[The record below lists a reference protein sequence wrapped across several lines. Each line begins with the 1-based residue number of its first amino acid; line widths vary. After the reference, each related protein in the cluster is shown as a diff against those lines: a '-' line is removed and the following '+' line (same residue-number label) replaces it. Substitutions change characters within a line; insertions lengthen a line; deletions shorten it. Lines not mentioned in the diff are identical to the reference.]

1 MSKKDQE
8 SHRQKWPKKIWGI
21 ILALVAVPLAVIGFL
36 IYRWSAAVD
45 SHLDIWQ
52 SIALGVVSSIIA
64 SAVVLLIQKAF
75 TDNDHEKLT
84 EKLMVIEETLRRQN
98 ILYDSG
104 IRSIHPKTYF
114 DEKGKFWIDILDH
127 TENRLDLI
135 GHSLRTWFYPEFRSA
150 FCKKIKAMVE
160 AGREVRIVL
169 SSESSIRLNCIFSAN
184 CGRFDRRN
192 LTKPEKTVLD
202 LYQLLQDVDI
212 ERRGYLKVYV
222 SDLKKVTYM
231 YIRTDNQ
238 SIVSPYIFSPS
249 NNPHAFLL
257 ELESESAYAKAFER
271 DFEDRIEG
279 LKRLN
284 LEEDL
289 YLPSF
294 RKVQC
299 ITCENRYSG
308 RGWNREHTEKYLFQ
322 NGDITLEAG
331 YFEHFWNE
339 TFVKTVIELPV
350 SYGCPSKC
358 KFCASANIPDFYPLQ
373 AEEMMA
379 VFQTLYDTHWPHK
392 KGPLLVSLTGIGDL
406 AFNIRNVIDF
416 LQQLS
421 DYKDVQVTLSS
432 CFWNRPLLEQVTRL
446 APLLRIRKLQ
456 ITFVSDKPDVLR
468 SVIPAYANRLPNITE
483 VINFIK
489 TSDKTYYRINYI
501 LIKNVND
508 APEDFQRLCDSLITV
523 KDKIVVRISKLNE
536 THATERNSLSR
547 ADAGKAEE
555 LQKMLSSVG
564 INCYVFCSEKND
576 NMNCGQLVTEYI

>member
-8 SHRQKWPKKIWGI
+8 SRRQKWPKRVWGI
-21 ILALVAVPLAVIGFL
+21 ILVLVVVLLAVIGFL
-36 IYRWSAAVD
+36 IYKGSTAVD

-52 SIALGVVSSIIA
+52 SIAVGVVSSIIA
-64 SAVVLLIQKAF
+64 SAVVLLIQRAF

-84 EKLMVIEETLRRQN
+84 EKLMVIEGTLRRQN
-98 ILYDSG
+98 NLYDSG

-114 DEKGKFWIDILDH
+114 DEKGKFWTDILDH

-169 SSESSIRLNCIFSAN
+169 SSESSIRLNCIFGVN

-202 LYQLLQDVDI
+202 LYQLLQDIDI
-212 ERRGYLKVYV
+212 ERRKYLKIYV

-249 NNPHAFLL
+249 NSPHTFLL

-271 DFEDRIEG
+271 DFEDRLEG
-279 LKRLN
+279 LQLLN

-289 YLPSF
+289 YLPRF
-294 RKVQC
+294 RKVRC

-308 RGWNREHTEKYLFQ
+308 HGWNREHTEKYLFQ
-322 NGDITLEAG
+322 AGNITLEAG
-331 YFEHFWNE
+331 YFEHFRNE
-339 TFVKTVIELPV
+339 TFVKAVIELPV

-358 KFCASANIPDFYPLQ
+358 KFCASSNIPGFYPLQ

-379 VFQTLYDTHWPHK
+379 LFQTLYDAHWPHK
-392 KGPLLVSLTGIGDL
+392 KGPLLASLTGIGDL

-416 LQQLS
+416 LRQLS

-432 CFWNRPLLEQVTRL
+432 CFWNRSLLEQVTRL
-446 APLLRIRKLQ
+446 APPLRIRKLQ

-468 SVIPAYANRLPNITE
+468 SIIPAYVDRPPNIRE
-483 VINFIK
+483 VIDFIK
-489 TSDKTYYRINYI
+489 TTDKTYYRINYV

-536 THATERNSLSR
+536 THATERNRLSR

-555 LQKMLSSVG
+555 LQKILSSVG

-576 NMNCGQLVTEYI
+576 NMNCGQLVTEHI